1 MEFNNAIDI
10 ILGIA
15 AFFIGWTMK
24 RLFDNIDQLW
34 RKHDEMIEKLANLSV
49 EMPKQYVTKG
59 DLTRSTDIMHSRFD
73 KLEAKLEKIH
83 NLQAPRRASRKLEDT
98 Q

>member
-15 AFFIGWTMK
+15 AFSIGWTMK
-24 RLFDNIDQLW
+24 RLFHNIDNLW
-34 RKHDEMIEKLANLSV
+34 KKHDEMTDKVAQMAV

-59 DLTRSTDIMHSRFD
+59 DLTRAIDVIHSRFD
-73 KLEAKLEKIH
+73 KLEEKLEKH
-83 NLQAPRRASRKLEDT
+83 FRP
-98 Q
+98 

>member
-15 AFFIGWTMK
+15 AFSIGWTMK
-24 RLFDNIDQLW
+24 RLFLNIDNLW
-34 RKHDEMIEKLANLSV
+34 KKHDEMTDKVAQMAV

-59 DLTRSTDIMHSRFD
+59 DLTRAIDVIHSRFD
-73 KLEAKLEKIH
+73 KLEEKLEKH
-83 NLQAPRRASRKLEDT
+83 FRP
-98 Q
+98 

>member
-1 MEFNNAIDI
+1 MELNNAIDI

-24 RLFDNIDQLW
+24 RLFHNIDNLW
-34 RKHDEMIEKLANLSV
+34 KKHDEMTDKVAKMAV

-59 DLTRSTDIMHSRFD
+59 DLTRAIDVIHSRFD
-73 KLEAKLEKIH
+73 KLEEKLEKH
-83 NLQAPRRASRKLEDT
+83 FRT
-98 Q
+98 

>member
-1 MEFNNAIDI
+1 MELDNAIDI

-24 RLFDNIDQLW
+24 RLFHNIDNLW
-34 RKHDEMIEKLANLSV
+34 KKHDEMTDKVAKMAV

-59 DLTRSTDIMHSRFD
+59 DLTRAIDVIHSRFD
-73 KLEAKLEKIH
+73 KLEEKLEKH
-83 NLQAPRRASRKLEDT
+83 FRP
-98 Q
+98 